1 MSFEKYISNKKA
13 LIITLDDALYPKKD
27 YLLQVY
33 YLFSEFMAYSEQ
45 IDAKAIVDFMSEEYN
60 THGEQALFKKTAAKF
75 DIPEKYEQNFN
86 LLFETARLP
95 LKLLLFK
102 NVLSLL
108 QEVVVDRR
116 PIFILVEGNPAEA
129 INKIKQIEWNGLEQ
143 YLKVYFTVEYNGS
156 ANDTVKHILNEQS
169 LKSGEVVLFTS
180 QIQLEGNFVDSTID
194 SFCVTEIL

>member
-45 IDAKAIVDFMSEEYN
+45 IDAKSIVDFMSEEYK

-75 DIPEKYEQNFN
+75 DIPEKYHQNFN

-116 PIFILVEGNPAEA
+116 PIFVLVEGNPAEA

-169 LKSGEVVLFTS
+169 LESGEVVLFTS
-180 QIQLEGNFVDSTID
+180 QIQLESNFVDSTID